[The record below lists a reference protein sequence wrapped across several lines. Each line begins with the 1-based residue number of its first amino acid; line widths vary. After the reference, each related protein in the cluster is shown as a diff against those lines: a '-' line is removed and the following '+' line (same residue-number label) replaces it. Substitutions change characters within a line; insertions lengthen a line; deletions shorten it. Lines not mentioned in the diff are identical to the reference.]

1 MFVFWRQWRVQLE
14 RGRREGKSQGS
25 FSPGLNP
32 LSPTSG
38 STARSFGWDLSM
50 VVVKELHLRPAGT
63 VIRVSGGTPP
73 LHSRDSA
80 PQATQPEPASYSI
93 PKMSPSGQ
101 SIGRAIGHPKTRKKT
116 LPHHQTTESA
126 RILEWEGR
134 NRTPFIRT
142 KCCDY
147 LEGWGATWNIRTPSL
162 LTPPHEMFLASER
175 TILVIPEKYNQL
187 SLPCIFEV
195 RGGGKWENHGA
206 GGRGTL
212 ERLIYL
218 SEPWGRWQSPP
229 ERRSARAGRLHFHL
243 ASFSKNMQTALLW
256 ETGLKISRK
265 LPVFDVTSWHPR
277 ACTGHQSKCYGE
289 EKYI

>member
-1 MFVFWRQWRVQLE
+1 MFVFWRQWRAQLE

-25 FSPGLNP
+25 LSPGLNP
-32 LSPTSG
+32 LGTTSG
-38 STARSFGWDLSM
+38 SKARSFGWDLSM
-50 VVVKELHLRPAGT
+50 VVVKELRLRPAGT

-73 LHSRDSA
+73 SHSRDSA
-80 PQATQPEPASYSI
+80 PRATQPEPASYPV
-93 PKMSPSGQ
+93 PKTSPSGQ

-126 RILEWEGR
+126 HILEWEGR

-147 LEGWGATWNIRTPSL
+147 PEGWGSDLKYQNSISADR
-162 LTPPHEMFLASER
+162 PPQR

-195 RGGGKWENHGA
+195 RGSGKWENHGA
-206 GGRGTL
+206 GGKGTL

-218 SEPWGRWQSPP
+218 SEPWGRWQSPR
-229 ERRSARAGRLHFHL
+229 ERRSAQAGRLHFHL
-243 ASFSKNMQTALLW
+243 ASFSKNMQTELLW

-265 LPVFDVTSWHPR
+265 LPIFGVPSWNPR
-277 ACTGHQSKCYGE
+277 ACTGHQIKCYGE